1 MKISRDHSNG
11 GDAAFQFRGVSYD
24 SLLRH

>member
-24 SLLRH
+24 SLL